1 MQIGFIGLGLMGGAM
16 VANLL
21 KAKWDVTVHDVNRDA
36 ATPHLAA
43 GARWAEQPAAL
54 AETCETI
61 FTCLPNVTAIETVAL
76 GPDGILSRAKPGTA
90 VFEMSTNSPALV
102 RRLHAAC
109 QEKGVHFLDSPISGG
124 AAGARSGRLVIWVG
138 GDRASFDRCRPA
150 LEAMADRVTH
160 IGPSGSGLVTKIVHN
175 CASQAMQMALAEAFV
190 MGVKAGADPVSL
202 WEAIRQGSIGRRR
215 SFDGLVD
222 EFLPGSYD
230 TPSAALRI
238 WHKDMMVATELG
250 RELDVPLRYANLAL
264 ADMMEAMNRG
274 WAERDARSTML
285 LPQERAGVRIAEDKA
300 RIQAVLD
307 KDPAAPT
314 DTRRGRS

>member
-21 KAKWDVTVHDVNRDA
+21 KAEWDVTVHDINPDA
-36 ATPHLAA
+36 AAPHLAA
-43 GARWAEQPAAL
+43 GAGWAASPAAM
-54 AETCETI
+54 AETCDVI
-61 FTCLPNVTAIETVAL
+61 FSCLPDVSAIEATAL
-76 GPDGILSRAKPGTA
+76 GPDGVLSRARPETA
-90 VFEMSTNSPALV
+90 LFEMSTNSPALV
-102 RRLHAAC
+102 RRLQAAFAA
-109 QEKGVHFLDSPISGG
+109 KGVHFLDSPISGG
-124 AAGARSGRLVIWVG
+124 AAGARAGRLVIWVG
-138 GDRASFDRCRPA
+138 GDRASFEKCKPA
-150 LEAMADRVTH
+150 LDCMADRVTH
-160 IGPSGSGLVTKIVHN
+160 VGPPGSGLVTKIVHN

-222 EFLPGSYD
+222 EFLPGTYD

-274 WAERDARSTML
+274 WAERDARATML

-307 KDPAAPT
+307 RDPAAPT